1 MTWLVLVDQDRD
13 LSNADTPHKVMS
25 TRDYLS
31 RPQLFGGQKPKIINL
46 SRSYGYQG
54 AGYYCS
60 LLAEARGHRIIPTIE
75 TIAELSR
82 KTLYEQSLPDLEAML
97 AKCYEKT
104 TPLPGQVKLFVCFG
118 QIAQTNLMPFARL
131 LFDWYRVPILRVTL
145 DGQGYKEIDRIV
157 PVAINAL
164 NEEERAFFLRALEVH
179 TRRTWKTA
187 KTRTPAKYT
196 LAVLHDPQE
205 KLPPSSQES
214 IRHFAKVA
222 QRFSID
228 VEPIQKGDLDKLA
241 EYDAL
246 FIRVTTSIDNY
257 TYRFARRAQQEGMPV
272 IDDPQSMIRCTNK
285 VYLAERLNSERV
297 PTPRTMVV
305 QSEKQA
311 GEIGERIGWPVVLK
325 IPDGS
330 FSRGVYKCDDAQEL
344 KARLK
349 QLLQDS
355 DLLIGQE
362 FLPTAFDWRI
372 GVLDGEAIFACKYH
386 MVDEHWQVMKY
397 DGDKKVGEGD
407 ATTLALDN
415 VPMGVVETAVKAAN
429 LMGEGLYGVD
439 LKQTERGIYVI
450 EINDNPDVNIGW
462 EDAAGGDQVW
472 EKIVQW
478 FWNRL
483 EA

>member
-1 MTWLVLVDQDRD
+1 
-13 LSNADTPHKVMS
+13 MS

-104 TPLPGQVKLFVCFG
+104 TPPPGHVKLFVCFG
-118 QIAQTNLMPFARL
+118 QVAQAGLMPFARL

-145 DGQGYKEIDRIV
+145 DGQGYKKIDRIV

-164 NEEERAFFLRALEVH
+164 NEQERAFFLKALEAH

-205 KLPPSSQES
+205 KLPPSTQDS

-228 VEPIQKGDLDKLA
+228 VEPIQRGDLGK
-241 EYDAL
+241 
-246 FIRVTTSIDNY
+246 
-257 TYRFARRAQQEGMPV
+257 
-272 IDDPQSMIRCTNK
+272 
-285 VYLAERLNSERV
+285 
-297 PTPRTMVV
+297 
-305 QSEKQA
+305 
-311 GEIGERIGWPVVLK
+311 RIGWPVVLK

-330 FSRGVYKCDDAQEL
+330 FSRGVYKCDNAEEL
-344 KARLK
+344 KRRLK

-372 GVLDGEAIFACKYH
+372 GVLDGEPIFACKYH

-397 DGDKKVGEGD
+397 DGDKAVGEGD

-415 VPMGVVETAVKAAN
+415 VPMGVVETAVRAAN
-429 LMGEGLYGVD
+429 LMGDGLYGVD